1 MYEYLK
7 NKPYKISILWS
18 LLCNFTIFDQQFKNM
33 HKIYRL

>member
-18 LLCNFTIFDQQFKNM
+18 LLRNFTIFDQQF
-33 HKIYRL
+33 